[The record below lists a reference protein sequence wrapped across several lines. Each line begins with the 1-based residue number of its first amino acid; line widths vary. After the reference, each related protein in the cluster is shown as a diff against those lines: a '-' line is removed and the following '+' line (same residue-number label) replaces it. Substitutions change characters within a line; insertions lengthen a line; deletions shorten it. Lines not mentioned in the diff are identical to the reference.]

1 MKTITGEAFRQLNSQ
16 LEKQELY
23 RGRGINQY
31 TIKIM
36 PSEQTTLSSRGSMAE
51 QLAED
56 QQEISIAEFFE
67 KNKQMLGFDS
77 KSRAIVTA
85 VKEAVDN
92 SLDATEEAGFL
103 PEISVDIEES
113 GDYYKIIIEDNGP
126 GITEEQIPKIFG
138 KLLYGSRFSSRTQSR
153 GQQGIGISAAVLYSH
168 KTSGKPAKIRSKP
181 ENEDEATQ
189 LEVMI
194 DTDTNEPVVENKK
207 SVEWDKD
214 HGTRIELEMEA
225 NMRGRKQLHEYAR
238 GTALV
243 NPHATIKISE
253 PQWEFES
260 ERVSDELPPETE
272 EIKPHPHGIEIG
284 TLQEMLQVTTEDS
297 VEKFM
302 REDFTKVGRKT
313 ADNILTTFKDYYF
326 GRELGWDSEHI
337 FTEDYEV
344 IVEDDEEDEEETDE
358 VEVEESEEE
367 SVDLDPETEFT
378 ERIMDV
384 VYGKSPEATEQFAT
398 CVYDEFKDSSNITYY
413 SVKETVTN
421 CARNVER
428 DQDERLGSTVQEK
441 ATEAV
446 WEFVQERRI
455 SQLYDLID
463 SSTSQRKSEE
473 AVKRLALAIDE
484 LLEKNYP
491 DDTVTE
497 RELRVMIDNA
507 SDHVSD
513 QTGTSIGDTARGKI
527 MESIW
532 GEISSEHPY
541 DVPELST
548 FNEDR
553 DAAEALLN
561 AMKDTKV
568 NAPSKKCLS
577 PITPEKVED
586 GLRSTVNADFYTASQ
601 RDGEVYKGSPFIVE
615 AGIAYGGDIEGADD
629 QINLRRFANRV
640 PLVYQQGACA
650 ITQVTENI
658 NWRNYNLKQSG
669 GGGALPRGP
678 MVLLVHIASTNVPFT
693 SESKDAVSS
702 AEIIE
707 QEVERAV
714 RSCARD
720 LKKHLKQQRDL
731 KKRREKRDTIGDV
744 LPPLAESLS
753 EVVGRNTPDSSESV
767 ARIMNNIF
775 VDYNEDE
782 TSLIFQNHLTKG
794 ASITVN
800 VDGDEKEINVSS
812 GEEVE
817 LEADV
822 TEDIT
827 IQKIE
832 GEKVTL
838 SEAIQNTADNIEV
851 VKEA

>member
-1 MKTITGEAFRQLNSQ
+1 
-16 LEKQELY
+16 
-23 RGRGINQY
+23 
-31 TIKIM
+31 M

-51 QLAED
+51 KLAED

-113 GDYYKIIIEDNGP
+113 GEYYKIVIEDNGP

-168 KTSGKPAKIRSKP
+168 KTSGKPAKVRSKP
-181 ENEDEATQ
+181 ENEDQATQ

-207 SVEWDKD
+207 QVDWNKE

-243 NPHATIKISE
+243 NPHATIRISE
-253 PQWEFES
+253 PKWEFES
-260 ERVSDELPPETE
+260 ERVSEELPPETE

-284 TLQEMLQVTTEDS
+284 TLQEMLAMTKEDT
-297 VEKFM
+297 VKKFL

-313 ADNILTTFKDYYF
+313 GDKILTTFKDYYF
-326 GRELGWDSEHI
+326 GRELGWGATHI
-337 FTEDYEV
+337 FDEDYEV
-344 IVEDDEEDEEETDE
+344 VLESELEDEEDSEDEDAEEREAN
-358 VEVEESEEE
+358 EEE
-367 SVDLDPETEFT
+367 SIDLDPETEFK
-378 ERIMDV
+378 ERVMDV
-384 VYGKSPEATEQFAT
+384 IYGKSPEATEQFAT
-398 CVYDEFKDSSNITYY
+398 CIYDEFKDSSKITYNN
-413 SVKETVTN
+413 VNDAVID

-441 ATEAV
+441 ATTAV
-446 WEFVQERRI
+446 WEFVQERRVGH
-455 SQLYDLID
+455 LYNLID
-463 SSTSQRKSEE
+463 SATSQRKSDE
-473 AVKRLALAIDE
+473 AVKNLALAIDE
-484 LLEKNYP
+484 LLAKNYP
-491 DDTVTE
+491 EDTVTE
-497 RELRVMIDNA
+497 KELRVIIDNA
-507 SDHVSD
+507 SNHVSD
-513 QTGTSIGDTARGKI
+513 ETGTSIGDTARGNI

-532 GEISSEHPY
+532 GLSNEHPY
-541 DVPELST
+541 DIPDLPD
-548 FNEDR
+548 FQQDR

-561 AMKDTKV
+561 AMKETKV

-586 GLRSTVNADFYTASQ
+586 GLRSTVNADFYAASQ

-669 GGGALPRGP
+669 GGGTLPRGQ

-693 SESKDAVSS
+693 SESKDAVSN

-707 QEVERAV
+707 EEVERAI
-714 RSCARD
+714 RSCARG
-720 LKKHLKQQRDL
+720 LKKHLNKQKNL
-731 KKRREKRDTIGDV
+731 EKRRKKRDTIGDV
-744 LPPLAESLS
+744 LPPLAESLAN
-753 EVVGRNTPDSSESV
+753 VTNNDVPDSSESV
-767 ARIMNNIF
+767 AKIMNNVF
-775 VDYNEDE
+775 MDYNEDGS
-782 TSLIFQNHLTKG
+782 SLLFHNHLNKSV
-794 ASITVN
+794 SITISI
-800 VDGDEKEINVSS
+800 DGEDKEINVSAGDEVDLDES
-812 GEEVE
+812 IEGEV
-817 LEADV
+817 
-822 TEDIT
+822 T
-827 IQKIE
+827 IQNIE
-832 GEKVTL
+832 GEKVTI
-838 SEAIQNTADNIEV
+838 SEAIKERADNIEV
-851 VKEA
+851 INE

>member
-1 MKTITGEAFRQLNSQ
+1 
-16 LEKQELY
+16 
-23 RGRGINQY
+23 
-31 TIKIM
+31 M
-36 PSEQTTLSSRGSMAE
+36 PTEQTTLSRGSMAE
-51 QLAED
+51 QLAEN

-103 PEISVDIEES
+103 PEISIDIEES
-113 GDYYKIIIEDNGP
+113 GEYYKIIIEDNGP
-126 GITEEQIPKIFG
+126 GITEAEIPKIFG

-168 KTSGKPAKIRSKP
+168 KTSGKPAKVRSKP
-181 ENEDEATQ
+181 ENADQATQ

-194 DTDTNEPVVENKK
+194 DTDTNEPEVENKK
-207 SVEWDKD
+207 MVDWDKE

-225 NMRGRKQLHEYAR
+225 NMRGRSQLHEYIR

-243 NPHATIKISE
+243 NPHATIELNE
-253 PQWEFES
+253 PEWSFSS
-260 ERVSDELPPETE
+260 ERVSEELPPETE
-272 EIKPHPHGIEIG
+272 EIKPHPHGIELG
-284 TLQEMLQVTTEDS
+284 TLQEMLAITKEDNID
-297 VEKFM
+297 KFL
-302 REDFTKVGRKT
+302 RNDFTKVGRKT
-313 ADNILTTFKDYYF
+313 SENILTTFKDYYF
-326 GRELGWDSEHI
+326 GRELGWDSDYI
-337 FTEDYEV
+337 FVEDYEV
-344 IVEDDEEDEEETDE
+344 VIESDEDDEDENEEEADGESDEEEI
-358 VEVEESEEE
+358 
-367 SVDLDPETEFT
+367 DLDPETEFK

-398 CVYDEFKDSSNITYY
+398 CIYDEFKDESHITYY
-413 SVKETVTN
+413 HVKDTVID

-441 ATEAV
+441 ATDAV

-455 SQLYDLID
+455 NQLHSLID
-463 SSTSQRKSEE
+463 TATSSRKSDEV
-473 AVKRLALAIDE
+473 VKLLAQSIDE
-484 LLEKNYP
+484 LLSKNYP
-491 DDTVTE
+491 NDTVTE
-497 RELRVMIDNA
+497 NELRVMVDNA

-513 QTGTSIGDTARGKI
+513 ETGVSVGETARGKM

-532 GEISSEHPY
+532 GDVSNEYPK
-541 DVPELST
+541 DVPSLSD
-548 FNEDR
+548 FQNDR
-553 DAAEALLN
+553 DVAEALLH

-586 GLRSTVNADFYTASQ
+586 GLRSTVNADFYTASK

-615 AGIAYGGDIEGADD
+615 AGLAYGGDIEGADD

-658 NWRNYNLKQSG
+658 NWRNYKLKQSG
-669 GGGALPRGP
+669 GGGSLPRGP

-693 SESKDAVSS
+693 SESKDAVAS

-707 QEVERAV
+707 DEIERAI

-720 LKKHLKQQRDL
+720 LKKHLKKQQSL
-731 KKRREKRDTIGDV
+731 EKRRKKRDTIGDV
-744 LPPLAESLS
+744 LPPIAESLANVTNS
-753 EVVGRNTPDSSESV
+753 NVPDSSQSV
-767 ARIMNNIF
+767 AKIMNNVF
-775 VDYNEDE
+775 VDYNDDE
-782 TSLIFQNHLTKG
+782 TKLVFQNHLTKG
-794 ASITVN
+794 VSIRITV
-800 VDGDEKEINVSS
+800 DDDEVELNVSS

-817 LEADV
+817 LDADV
-822 TEDIT
+822 EEDIT
-827 IQKIE
+827 IHNIE
-832 GEKVTL
+832 GEKVTMSDGL
-838 SEAIQNTADNIEV
+838 QETAENVEV
-851 VKEA
+851 ISDA

>member
-1 MKTITGEAFRQLNSQ
+1 
-16 LEKQELY
+16 
-23 RGRGINQY
+23 
-31 TIKIM
+31 M

-51 QLAED
+51 QLAEN
-56 QQEISIAEFFE
+56 QQQISIAEFFE

-92 SLDATEEAGFL
+92 SLDATEESGFL
-103 PEISVDIEES
+103 PEISVDIQES
-113 GDYYKIIIEDNGP
+113 GEYYKIIIEDNGP

-181 ENEDEATQ
+181 ENEDQATQ

-194 DTDTNEPVVENKK
+194 DTDNNEPVVENKK
-207 SVEWDKD
+207 QVEWDKD

-243 NPHATIKISE
+243 NPHAIIRVSE
-253 PQWEFES
+253 PKWEFES

-272 EIKPHPHGIEIG
+272 EIKPHPHGIELG
-284 TLQEMLQVTTEDS
+284 TLQEMLVQTKQES
-297 VEKFM
+297 VEKFL

-313 ADNILTTFKDYYF
+313 CDNILTTFKDYYF
-326 GRELGWDSEHI
+326 GRELGWDATYI
-337 FTEDYEV
+337 FEDDYEV
-344 IVEDDEEDEEETDE
+344 VVESDDEDEAESEESEDD
-358 VEVEESEEE
+358 ESEEE
-367 SVDLDPETEFT
+367 EVEETVDLDPETEFK
-378 ERIMDV
+378 ERVMDV

-398 CVYDEFKDSSNITYY
+398 CIYDEFKDSSNITYK
-413 SVKETVTN
+413 SVRDTVIN

-428 DQDERLGSTVQEK
+428 DQDERLGSTVQDK
-441 ATEAV
+441 ATDAV
-446 WEFVQERRI
+446 WSFVQERRVA
-455 SQLYDLID
+455 QLYALID
-463 SSTSQRKSEE
+463 SATSQRKSDT
-473 AVKRLALAIDE
+473 AVKHLALAVDE

-491 DDTVTE
+491 HDAVTE
-497 RELRVMIDNA
+497 KELRVMIDNA
-507 SDHVSD
+507 SDHVSEN
-513 QTGTSIGDTARGKI
+513 TGTSIGDTARDNI

-532 GEISSEHPY
+532 NISSEYPS
-541 DVPELST
+541 DIPSLSD
-548 FNEDR
+548 FNSER
-553 DAAEALLN
+553 DAVESLLN

-586 GLRSTVNADFYTASQ
+586 GLRSTVDADFYAASQ

-669 GGGALPRGP
+669 GGGTLPRGP

-693 SESKDAVSS
+693 SESKDAVSN

-707 QEVERAV
+707 QEIERAV

-720 LKKHLKQQRDL
+720 LKKHLNKQENLEKRR
-731 KKRREKRDTIGDV
+731 KKRNTIGDV
-744 LPPLAESLS
+744 LPPLAESLAN
-753 EVVGRNTPDSSESV
+753 VTDRDVPDSSESV
-767 ARIMNNIF
+767 ARIMNNVF

-782 TSLIFQNHLTKG
+782 TSLVFNNHLSR
-794 ASITVN
+794 AVSITITI
-800 VDGDEKEINVSS
+800 DDEDKEINVSS

-817 LEADV
+817 LEEDISG
-822 TEDIT
+822 DIT
-827 IQKIE
+827 IQNIE
-832 GEKVTL
+832 GEKVTI
-838 SEAIQNTADNIEV
+838 SEAIEDHAENIEV
-851 VKEA
+851 INEA